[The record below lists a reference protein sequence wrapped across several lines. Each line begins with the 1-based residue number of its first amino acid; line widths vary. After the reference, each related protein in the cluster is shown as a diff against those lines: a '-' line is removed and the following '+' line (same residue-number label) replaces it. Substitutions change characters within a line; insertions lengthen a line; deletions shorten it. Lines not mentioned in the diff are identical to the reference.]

1 MFRGIAILSLIFAL
15 PFAASAAE
23 LRAGDHPSVGADER
37 IADNLYI
44 AGGAITSAGTILKD
58 MLAAGG
64 SVLVNGNV
72 AADLAA
78 LGGSVGIFGQI
89 TGDARAVGGSV
100 HVGGPVGGD
109 VLLAGGVVR
118 VDAPVKGDL
127 TLAAA
132 DAYINAPIG
141 GSVSVEADTLTLG
154 SKADIAG
161 TLTYRAASEARI
173 EEGAKVR
180 GETTFTPRPDVRQG
194 LKQGIIAFL
203 SFWFIV
209 RFLMLL
215 AGALFFGLVF
225 KRYSEELVK
234 RSLMEPVPGFLTGL
248 ATVVLLPVASGI
260 LFATLVGIPLG
271 VIGFLALFLML
282 VFAHLIA
289 PVLLGSMLAV
299 WLFKKTGEVSWKT
312 ILLGVVVFYVAGFI
326 PFVGWL
332 ARGFFVLLAIGATLR
347 FKIQLAKPWL

>member
-1 MFRGIAILSLIFAL
+1 MFRGLLILSLT
-15 PFAASAAE
+15 FAAPLIATAAE
-23 LRAGDHPSVGADER
+23 LRVGDRSSVSADEQ
-37 IADNLYI
+37 IGENLYI
-44 AGGAITSAGTILKD
+44 AGGTVTSAGSVLKD

-64 SVLVNGNV
+64 SVLVNGDI
-72 AADLAA
+72 AADFAA
-78 LGGSVGIFGQI
+78 LGGSIGIFGPVA
-89 TGDARAVGGSV
+89 GDALAIGGNV
-100 HVGGPVGGD
+100 HLGGPVGGD

-132 DAYINAPIG
+132 DAYINAPVG
-141 GSVSVEADTLTLG
+141 GNVTIEADTLTLG

-161 TLTYRAASEARI
+161 ALTYRAASEARI
-173 EEGAKVR
+173 EQGAKVR
-180 GETTFTPRPDVRQG
+180 GETFFTPRADIRQG
-194 LKQGIIAFL
+194 LKQGIITFL

-215 AGALFFGLVF
+215 AGALFFGLIF

-234 RSLMEPVPGFLTGL
+234 RSLMEPVPGFLAGL
-248 ATVVLLPVASGI
+248 VTVIVLPIVSGI
-260 LFATLVGIPLG
+260 LIATLVGVPLG
-271 VIGFLALFLML
+271 IIGFLALMIGV

-312 ILLGVVVFYVAGFI
+312 ILLGVVVFYIAGFI
-326 PFVGWL
+326 PFVGWI